1 MDNNEMNNSGVG
13 ENPSDVNATV
23 DSHYAGTTQDAG
35 YTSYTYTAPDAGSF
49 NGVEE
54 TKKGFGIAALILGIV
69 SLIAW
74 SSIPGIPGSNCR
86 SGSWYY
92 RY

>member
-35 YTSYTYTAPDAGSF
+35 
-49 NGVEE
+49 
-54 TKKGFGIAALILGIV
+54 ILPIH
-69 SLIAW
+69 
-74 SSIPGIPGSNCR
+74 IPHRMQAHSTE
-86 SGSWYY
+86 
-92 RY
+92 